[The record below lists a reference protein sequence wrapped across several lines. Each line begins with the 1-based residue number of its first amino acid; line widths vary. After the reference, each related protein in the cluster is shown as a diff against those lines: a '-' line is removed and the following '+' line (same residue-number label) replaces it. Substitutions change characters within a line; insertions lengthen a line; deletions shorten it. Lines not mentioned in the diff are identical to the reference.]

1 MAHRPNIA
9 AAKRMMAKMQAGAPI
24 AVKRGDTLWMDL
36 EGPIGEIDRR
46 TGKGIFADDVEAA
59 LKANAAVKFIQVQI
73 DSPGGHAGQ
82 AVRIHQA
89 LRKHRAHVTVT
100 AGEACASGASLILA
114 AGDLRMCYR
123 HTKLLLHAVS
133 NDAPANAKRRWTAA
147 EHEALAK
154 HLQAF
159 DKKMVDFYTAA
170 AGEGSRGHF
179 EREIKN
185 EAPLPIGV
193 AISWGLVDC
202 LAGEEP
208 RHAYSVQRRT

>member
-1 MAHRPNIA
+1 MGHRPKVE
-9 AAKRMMAKMQAGAPI
+9 AAKRMMARMKASGPI

-46 TGKGIFADDVEAA
+46 IGRGIFAADVEAVLA
-59 LKANAAVKFIQVQI
+59 GNAAVKFIQVQI

-100 AGEACASGASLILA
+100 AGETCASGASVVLA

-147 EHEALAK
+147 EHVALAE
-154 HLQAF
+154 HLRAF
-159 DKKMVDFYTAA
+159 DKQMVDIYASA
-170 AGEGSRGHF
+170 AGEGSRAHF

-185 EAPLPIGV
+185 EAPLPVGV
-193 AISWGLVDC
+193 AIAWGLIDC

-208 RHAYSVQRRT
+208 RHAYSVQRRA